1 MSMEYGCAGNP
12 NPTAHIPVHI
22 PRIIIEASTHQFER
36 TELALIAVRIIKLS
50 KIFKHTQGEDDE
62 QRI

>member
-12 NPTAHIPVHI
+12 KPTAHI
-22 PRIIIEASTHQFER
+22 PRIIIEASIHQFER